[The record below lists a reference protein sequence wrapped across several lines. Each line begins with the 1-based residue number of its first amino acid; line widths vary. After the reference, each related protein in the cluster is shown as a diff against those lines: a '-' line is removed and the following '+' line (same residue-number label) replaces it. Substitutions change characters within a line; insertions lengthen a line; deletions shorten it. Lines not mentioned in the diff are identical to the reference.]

1 MRRYSITM
9 FLVVVIFLLA
19 QDTPEAAETDTELS
33 AEDQEVIQNLELLQV
48 LDLIEEEDQKFLVNY
63 DAINELEDN
72 TSNSKKDGAQNE

>member
-19 QDTPEAAETDTELS
+19 QNTPEAAETGTELS
-33 AEDQEVIQNLELLQV
+33 REDQEVIQNLELLQD
-48 LDLIEEEDQKFLVNY
+48 LDLMEEDQEFLVNY
-63 DAINELEDN
+63 VAINELEEN